1 MLITGRLER
10 LPRASTIPNGK
21 ARAIPVHPKTSVT
34 SKPPHLLVETDSR
47 PNPPFQRKK
56 AITGKTYVNFKKC
69 FLNGNLSNNN
79 GTTATA
85 NII

>member
-1 MLITGRLER
+1 MKKFISITDEGVNTRLDR
-10 LPRASTIPNGK
+10 WFKRNI
-21 ARAIPVHPKTSVT
+21 
-34 SKPPHLLVETDSR
+34 SKVPQSLFEK
-47 PNPPFQRKK
+47 NIRKGNIK
-56 AITGKTYVNFKKC
+56 VNFKKC